1 MVSVSVS
8 SILCLQGGL
17 SAFDCFG
24 GTIMAVSARFA
35 TGEGPLL
42 APDVVA
48 ALRRQLPAAAAL
60 ALTAVTDEVP
70 EYARA
75 LRGDIASDI
84 EQAIAAALGTFLR
97 LLEPDPRDPDA
108 APLDA
113 ARRGAYELGR
123 GEARSDRTAD
133 ALLSAYRIGARVSWR
148 ELSAT
153 AVEQGTPAPVV
164 ARFAELVFAYIDE
177 LSAAS
182 VAGHA
187 DEVAASGRRQQQQRD
202 LLGRTLLADAPT
214 ATLVELAEQAAWP
227 LPDTLTA
234 VLLPAARVHDTL
246 PHLEA
251 TTLHVPQDALEPNA
265 APAPITIAPPG
276 SSDTGSRVATPVPVE
291 AVSVLLVADV
301 VRTRAYLRRVLDGR
315 GAVIGPTR
323 PWTRAGESLD
333 VAVRAR
339 RLLGDDG
346 GAALDATDHLAELVV
361 GADPAS
367 LEDLRSAVLAPLGE
381 LTPAAGDRL
390 RETLRAWLLHLG
402 RRSEVA
408 AALHVHPQT
417 VRYRMNQIREL
428 YGDRLDDPAVV
439 QALTVALV
447 AGP

>member
-1 MVSVSVS
+1 MPVPVHLEV
-8 SILCLQGGL
+8 GGE
-17 SAFDCFG
+17 A
-24 GTIMAVSARFA
+24 
-35 TGEGPLL
+35 LL
-42 APDVVA
+42 DPEVVA
-48 ALRRQLPAAAAL
+48 TLRAQLPAAAAL

-70 EYARA
+70 EYART

-97 LLEPDPRDPDA
+97 LLAPDPQDPAA

-123 GEARSDRTAD
+123 GEARAARTAD
-133 ALLSAYRIGARVSWR
+133 ALLAAYRIGARVSWR
-148 ELSAT
+148 EMSST

-187 DEVAASGRRQQQQRD
+187 DEVAASGRRQQQQRE
-202 LLGRTLLADAPT
+202 LLGRTLLTGAPV
-214 ATLVELAEQAAWP
+214 ATLVELADQAVWP

-251 TTLHVPQDALEPNA
+251 TTLHVPADAA
-265 APAPITIAPPG
+265 AVDIGAVDIAGGDARSRGLAESAGTASDGPG
-276 SSDTGSRVATPVPVE
+276 QTLTEAT
-291 AVSVLLVADV
+291 SVLLVADA

-315 GAVIGPTR
+315 GAVIGPAR
-323 PWTRAGESLD
+323 PWTRGGESLQ
-333 VAVRAR
+333 VAIRAR
-339 RLLGDDG
+339 RLLGHGG
-346 GAALDATDHLAELVV
+346 GAVLDATDHLAELVV

-367 LEDLRSAVLAPLGE
+367 LQDLRDEVLAPLQE
-381 LTPAAGDRL
+381 LSTGAADRL

-408 AALHVHPQT
+408 EVLHVHPQT
-417 VRYRMNQIREL
+417 VRYRMNQIRDL
-428 YGDRLDDPAVV
+428 YGDRLDDPTTV
-439 QALTVALV
+439 QALLIAL
-447 AGP
+447 ARGD

>member
-1 MVSVSVS
+1 MPVPVHLEV
-8 SILCLQGGL
+8 GGE
-17 SAFDCFG
+17 A
-24 GTIMAVSARFA
+24 
-35 TGEGPLL
+35 LL
-42 APDVVA
+42 DPEVVA
-48 ALRRQLPAAAAL
+48 TLRAQLPAAAAL

-70 EYARA
+70 EYART

-97 LLEPDPRDPDA
+97 LLAPDPQDPAA

-123 GEARSDRTAD
+123 GEARAARTAD
-133 ALLSAYRIGARVSWR
+133 ALLAAYRIGARVSWR
-148 ELSAT
+148 EMSST

-187 DEVAASGRRQQQQRD
+187 DEVAASGRRQQQQRE
-202 LLGRTLLADAPT
+202 LLGRTLLTGAPV
-214 ATLVELAEQAAWP
+214 ATLVELADQAVWP

-251 TTLHVPQDALEPNA
+251 TTLHVPTDG
-265 APAPITIAPPG
+265 PG
-276 SSDTGSRVATPVPVE
+276 QTLTEAT
-291 AVSVLLVADV
+291 SVLLVADA

-315 GAVIGPTR
+315 GAVIGPAR
-323 PWTRAGESLD
+323 PWTRGGESLQ
-333 VAVRAR
+333 VAIRAR
-339 RLLGDDG
+339 RLLGHGG
-346 GAALDATDHLAELVV
+346 GAVLDATDHLAELVV

-367 LEDLRSAVLAPLGE
+367 LQDLRDEVLAPLQE
-381 LTPAAGDRL
+381 LSTGAADRL

-408 AALHVHPQT
+408 EVLHVHPQT
-417 VRYRMNQIREL
+417 VRYRMNQIRDL
-428 YGDRLDDPAVV
+428 YGDRLDDPTTV
-439 QALTVALV
+439 QALLIAL
-447 AGP
+447 ARGD